1 MKQTYRDWLII
12 FGCCALVGGG
22 LLYGCHQDG
31 DQTQQEQAHKNE
43 TKIHN
48 LAILHDLAA
57 KYSATQDWEKP
68 FTNRPSVFTI
78 DVQDAFLNKTTP
90 LEFTGRLEDI
100 HREAGHVVADF
111 SSYAA
116 PISLSL
122 RLICTQDQRKILT
135 DKAARFAIIANI
147 QTVMKPGGFTVNGG
161 YGEEG
166 IEDPIFDADWA
177 SDTYWVTGTCL
188 DLKKLEKLLDE

>member
-1 MKQTYRDWLII
+1 MKQFFDRCVGFAVL
-12 FGCCALVGGG
+12 ALVVGGV
-22 LLYGCHQDG
+22 LFWFLRARAINLRAAAAE
-31 DQTQQEQAHKNE
+31 TAAHVQREK
-43 TKIHN
+43 TV
-48 LAILHDLAA
+48 HDFGV
-57 KYSATQDWEKP
+57 KYNSIQDWEKS
-68 FTNRPSVFTI
+68 FTNKASVFTI
-78 DVQDAFLNKTTP
+78 DVQDAFLNKSAP

-122 RLICTQDQRKILT
+122 RLICTEDQRKILT

-147 QTVMKPGGFTVNGG
+147 QTVMKPGGFTVNGD

-188 DLKKLEKLLDE
+188 DLKKLQKLLDE